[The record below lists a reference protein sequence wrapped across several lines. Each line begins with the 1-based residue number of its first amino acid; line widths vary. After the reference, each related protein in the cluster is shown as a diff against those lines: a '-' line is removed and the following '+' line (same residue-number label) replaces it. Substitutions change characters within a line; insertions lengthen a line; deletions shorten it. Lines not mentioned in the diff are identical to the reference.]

1 MRVER
6 RTEVVVPSEPSSVTS
21 IDVHGD
27 VGQVEGLESI
37 RDTVFVTLRRVLAG
51 LQIDVGDQVG
61 EGIGLDDK
69 GDGSV
74 GVLLEDGDNG

>member
-1 MRVER
+1 
-6 RTEVVVPSEPSSVTS
+6 VTS

-27 VGQVEGLESI
+27 VGQVEGLEGI
-37 RDTVFVTLRRVLAG
+37 RHTILVTLRRILAG
-51 LQIDVGDQVG
+51 LQVDVGDQVG
-61 EGIGLDDK
+61 KGIGLDDK